1 MSAQPQNTNKV
12 ASSTQPA
19 PQDKAAHDKKRK
31 KKNKLAKARNVFALD
46 VGRKYSVPHQLFGL
60 MMFIIVFVVIIPTTA
75 YKNGHIDF
83 LAAYLPNLDLM
94 ANVMSYH
101 GGPTTSDFISELYP
115 PSPTTTY
122 GFLSQSLIN
131 WMALMGL
138 TFLVAEET
146 LKTGDLYTGWSL
158 GFAMIFITYLLP
170 GQLISGAMDKVYDFL
185 EKKSGMPIFESPHG
199 HATWNVVVL
208 VGMIVSF
215 IVIKFEEKLIKF
227 LRYEGVLRHLAV
239 FIIDFPK
246 RFTKSKKIKRRG

>member
-1 MSAQPQNTNKV
+1 MSTQPQNANKQ
-12 ASSTQPA
+12 QPA
-19 PQDKAAHDKKRK
+19 DKATHDKKRRK
-31 KKNKLAKARNVFALD
+31 QNKLAKARNVFALD
-46 VGRKYSVPHQLFGL
+46 VGRKYSIPHQLFGL
-60 MMFIIVFVVIIPTTA
+60 AMFIIIFVIIIPITA
-75 YKNGHIDF
+75 YKNGHVDF

-115 PSPTTTY
+115 ASATTTY

-146 LKTGDLYTGWSL
+146 LKSKDIYTGWSL

-185 EKKSGMPIFESPHG
+185 EKKSGMPIFENPHG

-227 LRYEGVLRHLAV
+227 LRYEGVLRDFAV
-239 FIIDFPK
+239 FILNFPK
-246 RFTKSKKIKRRG
+246 RFSKH

>member
-101 GGPTTSDFISELYP
+101 GGPTTSDFISELYRN
-115 PSPTTTY
+115 
-122 GFLSQSLIN
+122 L
-131 WMALMGL
+131 
-138 TFLVAEET
+138 
-146 LKTGDLYTGWSL
+146 
-158 GFAMIFITYLLP
+158 
-170 GQLISGAMDKVYDFL
+170 
-185 EKKSGMPIFESPHG
+185 
-199 HATWNVVVL
+199 
-208 VGMIVSF
+208 
-215 IVIKFEEKLIKF
+215 
-227 LRYEGVLRHLAV
+227 
-239 FIIDFPK
+239 
-246 RFTKSKKIKRRG
+246 